1 MNVLLRPP
9 GLGHFSAST
18 GRSPRAER
26 LHRQMYGTTS
36 PDEVRQVWRDHL
48 PSLANTRA
56 LLLGVPSD
64 TGAGA
69 TRGSALGPIGV
80 REALYAS
87 PRAFNGPL
95 GDVGDIFCI
104 PHLLHDNMLAPELIA
119 ECRKA
124 VYGDAPSAL
133 PVSPLSVTEYVAG
146 ALTDRP
152 QPPVLIGIGGDHSV
166 SAALILCHLR
176 QHPQTLGILHLDA
189 HDDLSPARFG
199 VPLTYASWLLYLER
213 HQPLAAVAQLGLE
226 YAEGC
231 SQLSD
236 RLLQF
241 TNTECQGVETV
252 TSRIIEWFA
261 GLGICHLYVS
271 VDVDVTAVEAAPAT
285 GTPARQGLSP
295 ETVCELISSVARQF
309 HLVGADIV
317 EVAPPLATNNDWSCE
332 PTCLTATTYLTTILQ
347 SAM

>member
-1 MNVLLRPP
+1 
-9 GLGHFSAST
+9 
-18 GRSPRAER
+18 
-26 LHRQMYGTTS
+26 MYGTAS
-36 PDEVRQVWRDHL
+36 PEGVRHLWREDL
-48 PSLANTRA
+48 PGLANAPA

-87 PRAFNGPL
+87 PRGLDGWL
-95 GDVGDIFCI
+95 GDVGDIFCV
-104 PHLLHDNMLAPELIA
+104 PHLLHDSMLAPELIA
-119 ECRKA
+119 ECRKT
-124 VYGDAPSAL
+124 VYGDADSAL
-133 PVSPLSVTEYVAG
+133 PISPLSVTEYVAE

-152 QPPVLIGIGGDHSV
+152 QPPALIGIGGDHSV
-166 SAALILCHLR
+166 SAALMLCHLR
-176 QHPQTLGILHLDA
+176 RHPKTLGILHLDA

-213 HQPLAAVAQLGLE
+213 LQPLVAVAQLGLE

-231 SQLSD
+231 SQLGQ

-241 TNTECQGVETV
+241 RNTECLPVETV
-252 TSRIIEWFA
+252 TRRIIEWFER
-261 GLGICHLYVS
+261 LGVCHLYIS
-271 VDVDVTAVEAAPAT
+271 VDVDVTAIEAAPAT

-295 ETVCELISSVARQF
+295 ETVCELISSVARRF

-317 EVAPPLATNNDWSCE
+317 EVAPPLATNGDWSCE
-332 PTCLTATTYLTTILQ
+332 PTCLTAVTYLITILRTV
-347 SAM
+347 M